1 MKKHFPG
8 FPKPPAIGQGVEVDD
23 LRKELKINAELQKC
37 LWETRA
43 RTGPNIWGPMD
54 LDRPEFKRIAT
65 KKRIKKL
72 FISNLRYPHFMFFMA
87 VHPKVIN
94 R

>member
-37 LWETRA
+37 LWKTGA
-43 RTGPNIWGPMD
+43 RTGPNIWGQMD

-65 KKRIKKL
+65 KKRIKNH
-72 FISNLRYPHFMFFMA
+72 FISNLRYPHFMVF
-87 VHPKVIN
+87 HGCTPQGHK
-94 R
+94 